1 MGAPVCHDSRDQVI
15 SQPAP
20 NKLPAIPIATDL
32 PSAIRAIAALKTI
45 VEQITRPTTT
55 RPTPLPGIGTYKQFS
70 QVTEKVKVT
79 NPNDPSQFVEI
90 ERIKSLVM
98 KDIKTGEAWTWNR

>member
-1 MGAPVCHDSRDQVI
+1 M
-15 SQPAP
+15 
-20 NKLPAIPIATDL
+20 LPAIPQATDL
-32 PSAIRAIAALKTI
+32 ASALLAISALTA
-45 VEQITRPTTT
+45 VVNQITNNGPGSSGGGSAGGSSK
-55 RPTPLPGIGTYKQFS
+55 PPGIGTYKQFTRT
-70 QVTEKVKVT
+70 TEKVKVT